1 MNKWLKFGITNFF
14 TALRAAGIIC
24 LIPVFKLYGGAA
36 TALLSAG
43 CFATDFV
50 DGMLARKLKSST
62 FFGSLFDG
70 ISDKAFL
77 IVNMILLMS
86 ITPLAIIPIIVE
98 LGIAGVQSLKYQKN
112 MNVQSNLFGKV
123 KMWVAGL
130 TITLTYLLVDPTFIN
145 YLGSDIATKL
155 TQLGDLKVLGTALS
169 PLVLSE
175 LLTLGSYIKELNDGN
190 KNSED
195 KEEKKEPETLKEN
208 KEDDA
213 KKLDQSKTLT
223 PNHQEELETYASN
236 MDLKD
241 MLFDHEFYEK
251 FKNEGNL
258 KLIRSLAKRKKK

>member
-1 MNKWLKFGITNFF
+1 MKKWLKFGITNFF

-24 LIPVFKLYGGAA
+24 LIPVFKLYGGMAA
-36 TALLSAG
+36 ALLSAG

-77 IVNMILLMS
+77 IINMLLLMS
-86 ITPLAIIPIIVE
+86 ITPLAIVPIILE
-98 LGIAGVQSLKYQKN
+98 LGIAGVQSLKYERN
-112 MNVQSNLFGKV
+112 LNVQSNIFGKV

-130 TITLTYLLVDPTFIN
+130 TITIAYLLADPTFIN
-145 YLGSDIATKL
+145 YLGSNLATKIAEF
-155 TQLGDLKVLGTALS
+155 GDLKVFGITLA

-175 LLTLGSYIKELNDGN
+175 LLTLGSYLKEFRDGT
-190 KNSED
+190 
-195 KEEKKEPETLKEN
+195 KEEKENTITESATEQKTEEKEN
-208 KEDDA
+208 VDTEN
-213 KKLDQSKTLT
+213 LQR
-223 PNHQEELETYASN
+223 QEELEAYTAD

-241 MLFDHEFYEK
+241 MLFDHDFYEK

-258 KLIRSLAKRKKK
+258 KLIRSLAKKKKK

>member
-1 MNKWLKFGITNFF
+1 MNKWFKFGITNFF

-24 LIPVFKLYGGAA
+24 LIPVFKLYGGTA

-70 ISDKAFL
+70 TSDKAFL
-77 IVNMILLMS
+77 IINMILLMS
-86 ITPLAIIPIIVE
+86 ITPLAIIPIIAE
-98 LGIAGVQSLKYQKN
+98 LGIAGVQSLKYEQN
-112 MNVQSNLFGKV
+112 LNVQSNIFGKA

-130 TITLTYLLVDPTFIN
+130 TITLAYLLVDPTFIN
-145 YLGSDIATKL
+145 YLGSDIATKIAG
-155 TQLGDLKVLGTALS
+155 LGDLKVFGIALS

-175 LLTLGSYIKELNDGN
+175 LLTLGSYIKELRDGKKEKCEN
-190 KNSED
+190 LGKNEQQNLEENQT
-195 KEEKKEPETLKEN
+195 KEQENVEEKEQDL
-208 KEDDA
+208 
-213 KKLDQSKTLT
+213 S
-223 PNHQEELETYASN
+223 EELETYTKD

-241 MLFDHEFYEK
+241 MLFDHDFYEK